1 MKALG
6 FALFFIHIGSK
17 IQCERYDQDFYT
29 YAVKQLEQLNDVGSL
44 GHQKILQSSNTLLTR
59 KSSLFQDVCR
69 VKYYDSMFKH

>member
-29 YAVKQLEQLNDVGSL
+29 YAVKQLKQINDVESL
-44 GHQKILQSSNTLLTR
+44 GHQKIVQSFDTLLTR
-59 KSSLFQDVCR
+59 KSSLFQNVCR
-69 VKYYDSMFKH
+69 MKYL